1 MPDIIATLISIHSRP
16 VLLMLSIIL
25 ATSILPTC
33 EAGPRVPN
41 PATRTAAPAIARVT
55 IIAQDDTC
63 EMPGSVPA
71 GLAAIKLV
79 NAGRQPHQATL
90 ARLNAGTQLNQVQ
103 ALLQSSALMTSP
115 RLTFVGGPATIQP
128 GASQEVLL
136 LLAPGQ
142 YVALCF
148 VPGPD
153 RLAHITTGLIAS
165 FTVTPDSYWKREG
178 VPGQH
183 LAVTL
188 KDYSIGMP
196 ASITTEPI
204 MVQVTNTGQQPHEMQ
219 LARLALGV
227 TKQDV
232 LAFSAAPAAKQPPF
246 ELMGGMGTL
255 APGTTGWVMLHLA
268 PGNYVAL
275 CSIPAPATNTAHLF
289 LGMIA
294 SFSAQ

>member
-1 MPDIIATLISIHSRP
+1 IYRRP

-33 EAGPRVPN
+33 EAGTPVHN
-41 PATRTAAPAIARVT
+41 LAARTGPPAIASVT
-55 IIAQDDTC
+55 IIAQDDTL
-63 EMPGSVPA
+63 EMPGSIPA
-71 GLAAIKLV
+71 GLVDIKLV

-90 ARLNAGTQLNQVQ
+90 TRLNAGTQLSQMQ
-103 ALLQSSALMTSP
+103 TILQSSALMTSP

-128 GASQEVLL
+128 GTSQEVLL
-136 LLAPGQ
+136 LLVPGS

-153 RLAHITTGLIAS
+153 RLAHINKGMMAS
-165 FTVTPDSYWKREG
+165 FTVTSDSYWKREG
-178 VPGQH
+178 TPGAD
-183 LAVTL
+183 LVVTL

-219 LARLALGV
+219 LARLVPGV

-232 LAFSAAPAAKQPPF
+232 LAFMAAPSAKQPPF
-246 ELMGGMGTL
+246 VLVGGMGTL
-255 APGTTGWVMLHLA
+255 APGTTGRVMLHLA

>member
-1 MPDIIATLISIHSRP
+1 MPDRTAMLVGIYRRP

-33 EAGPRVPN
+33 EAGTPIHN
-41 PATRTAAPAIARVT
+41 LAIRTSVPAIARVT
-55 IIAQDDTC
+55 IIAQDDTL

-71 GLAAIKLV
+71 GLAAIRLINV
-79 NAGRQPHQATL
+79 GRQPHQATL
-90 ARLNAGTQLNQVQ
+90 ARLNAGTQLSQVQ

-128 GASQEVLL
+128 GTSQEVLL

-153 RLAHITTGLIAS
+153 RLAHINKGMIAS
-165 FTVTPDSYWKREG
+165 FTVTPDGYWKREG
-178 VPGQH
+178 APHVD
-183 LAVTL
+183 LTVAL

-204 MVQVTNTGQQPHEMQ
+204 VVQVANAGQQPHEMQ

-232 LAFSAAPAAKQPPF
+232 LAFIAAPSAKHPPF
-246 ELMGGMGTL
+246 ELVGGMGTL
-255 APGTTGWVMLHLA
+255 APGTTGWIMLHLA